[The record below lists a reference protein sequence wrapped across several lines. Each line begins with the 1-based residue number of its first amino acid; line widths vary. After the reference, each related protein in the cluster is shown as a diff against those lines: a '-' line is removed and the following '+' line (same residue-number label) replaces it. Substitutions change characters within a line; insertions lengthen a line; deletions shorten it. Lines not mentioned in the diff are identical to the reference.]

1 MTTNSQMQNGLNKKE
16 KLPGWNLANIY
27 PSLDSKEYDNDL
39 KIFKKQLTELEEILK
54 NAPTS
59 EQSGGKAATA
69 LVNWL
74 KSYIDKANIVF
85 DLLENLEAYTYT
97 IYSAN
102 SYNKRALERIN
113 ELESIS
119 LPLAGISVNFRNK
132 LAKYKSLLDN
142 TIPSSGTLKDYS
154 FFLHEQ
160 LFLSGKQMTAKEED
174 LAHDLSRAGGD
185 AWSRLHE
192 VVSSQLK
199 IIWDP
204 KTGEKKTV
212 TELRALA
219 HHSDRTLRKKA
230 YKLELS
236 AWESMKVPLSFA
248 LNGVKGFSVILNK
261 RRHYSDT
268 LERSIIQ
275 SRISRETLDSLLEA
289 METSLPDFRRYLK
302 GKARLLGLKKLSFY
316 DIFAPVAESVR
327 KWSFKEAKDFILDQ
341 FSRFSKDLSSFADN
355 AFAENWIDAEP
366 RDGKVGGAYCI
377 TIPLNRESRILCNFD
392 GSFSSVSTVAHEL
405 GHAYHHHILK
415 DTPHILRTYPMTLAE
430 TASIFCENLVL
441 NGAAEQFTGREKLD
455 AMEIFLADST
465 QVIVDILSRFIFE
478 SEVFKIRKEKELIA
492 DELSNIMLKAQKATY
507 GDALN
512 EEELHPY
519 MWAVKG
525 HYYRS
530 ELAFY
535 NFPYAFGLLFGIGL
549 YSQFKKTGG
558 GFIDTYRTLLTETGK
573 KSAVDIT
580 KDAGFDIEKPDFWI
594 SGLDII
600 RGRIEKFLKEVQK
613 I

>member
-1 MTTNSQMQNGLNKKE
+1 MNSRTQNGLNKKSE
-16 KLPGWNLANIY
+16 LPEWNLTNIY

-39 KIFKKQLTELEEILK
+39 RRFTEQLSKLEETLK
-54 NAPTS
+54 NSPKN
-59 EQSGGKAATA
+59 GKSP
-69 LVNWL
+69 VSWL
-74 KSYIDKANIVF
+74 KNYIDKANTVF

-119 LPLAGISVNFRNK
+119 LPLAGIRVNFRNK
-132 LAKYKSLLDN
+132 LAQFKRLLSTDLLTSN
-142 TIPSSGTLKDYS
+142 ALDDYS
-154 FFLHEQ
+154 FYIHEQ
-160 LFLSGKQMTAKEED
+160 LLLSEKQMTEKEED
-174 LAHDLSRAGGD
+174 LANDLNRAGAD

-199 IIWDP
+199 ITWDP
-204 KTGEKKTV
+204 ETGEKKTV

-219 HHSDRTLRKKA
+219 HNPDRTIREKA

-275 SRISRETLDSLLEA
+275 SRISRATLDSLLEA
-289 METSLPDFRRYLK
+289 MKGSLPDFRRYLR
-302 GKARLLGLKKLSFY
+302 GKAQLLGLKKLSFY
-316 DIFAPVAESVR
+316 DIFAPVAESA
-327 KWSFKEAKDFILDQ
+327 KNWSFKEARKFILDQ
-341 FSRFSKDLSSFADN
+341 FSRFSPDLGSFAEN
-355 AFAENWIDAEP
+355 AFLENWIDAEP
-366 RDGKVGGAYCI
+366 KDGKIGGAYCI
-377 TIPLNRESRILCNFD
+377 TIPLQRESRILCNFD

-405 GHAYHHHILK
+405 GHAYHHDILK

-441 NGAAEQFTGREKLD
+441 NGAAEQFAGREKLN

-478 SEVFKIRKEKELIA
+478 SEILKIREKKELSA
-492 DELSNIMLKAQKATY
+492 DELNGIMINAQKTTY

-512 EEELHPY
+512 EKELHPY
-519 MWAVKG
+519 MWAAKG

-549 YSQFKKTGG
+549 YSQFKKNSI
-558 GFIDTYRTLLTETGK
+558 GFVDKYRSILKETGK

-580 KDAGFDIEKPDFWI
+580 RDVGFDIEKPDFWM

-600 RGRIEKFLKEVQK
+600 RDRIDQFLKMKQEVQED
-613 I
+613 

>member
-1 MTTNSQMQNGLNKKE
+1 LTTNSRTQNGLNKKD
-16 KLPGWNLANIY
+16 KLPGWNLKNIY
-27 PSLDSKEYDNDL
+27 PSLDSKEYDTDL
-39 KIFKKQLTELEEILK
+39 KRFTEQLSELGQIVKNSSKNEKSQVSWLK
-54 NAPTS
+54 N
-59 EQSGGKAATA
+59 
-69 LVNWL
+69 
-74 KSYIDKANIVF
+74 YIDKANTVF

-97 IYSAN
+97 IYSTN

-113 ELESIS
+113 ELECIS
-119 LPLAGISVNFRNK
+119 LPLAAILVNFRNK
-132 LAKYKSLLDN
+132 LARFKGLLNSNFLISNDL
-142 TIPSSGTLKDYS
+142 GDYS
-154 FFLHEQ
+154 FFIHEQ
-160 LFLSGKQMTAKEED
+160 LFLSEKQMTEKEED
-174 LAHDLSRAGGD
+174 LANDLNRAGAD

-199 IIWDP
+199 ITWDP

-219 HHSDRTLRKKA
+219 HNPDRTIREKA

-248 LNGVKGFSVILNK
+248 LNGVKGFSVIINK

-275 SRISRETLDSLLEA
+275 SRISRATLDSLLEA
-289 METSLPDFRRYLK
+289 MKGSLPDFRRYLR
-302 GKARLLGLKKLSFY
+302 GKAQLLGLKKLSFY
-316 DIFAPVAESVR
+316 DIFAPVAESA
-327 KWSFKEAKDFILDQ
+327 KNWSFKEARKFILDQ
-341 FSRFSKDLSSFADN
+341 FSRFSPDLGSFAEN
-355 AFAENWIDAEP
+355 AFLENWIDAEP
-366 RDGKVGGAYCI
+366 KDGKIGGAYCI
-377 TIPLNRESRILCNFD
+377 TIPLQRESRVLCNFD

-405 GHAYHHHILK
+405 GHAYHHDILK

-441 NGAAEQFTGREKLD
+441 NGAAEQFAGREKLN

-478 SEVFKIRKEKELIA
+478 SEVFKIREKKELSA
-492 DELSNIMLKAQKATY
+492 DELNGIMINAQKATY

-512 EEELHPY
+512 EKELHPY
-519 MWAVKG
+519 MWAAKG

-549 YSQFKKTGG
+549 YSQFKKNSI
-558 GFIDTYRTLLTETGK
+558 GFVDKYRSILKETGK

-580 KDAGFDIEKPDFWI
+580 RDVGFDIEKPDFWM

-600 RGRIEKFLKEVQK
+600 RDRIDQFLKMKQEVQED
-613 I
+613 

>member
-1 MTTNSQMQNGLNKKE
+1 MNSRTQNGLNKKSE
-16 KLPGWNLANIY
+16 LPEWNLTNIY

-39 KIFKKQLTELEEILK
+39 RRFTEQLSKLEETLK
-54 NAPTS
+54 NSPKN
-59 EQSGGKAATA
+59 GKSV
-69 LVNWL
+69 VNWL
-74 KSYIDKANIVF
+74 KNYIHIANTVF

-119 LPLAGISVNFRNK
+119 LPLAGIRVNFRNK
-132 LAKYKSLLDN
+132 LAQFKRLLSTDLLTSN
-142 TIPSSGTLKDYS
+142 ALDDYS
-154 FFLHEQ
+154 FYIHEQ
-160 LFLSGKQMTAKEED
+160 LLLSEKQMTEKEED
-174 LAHDLSRAGGD
+174 LANDLNRAGAD

-199 IIWDP
+199 ITWDP
-204 KTGEKKTV
+204 ETGEKKTV

-219 HHSDRTLRKKA
+219 HNPDRTIREKA

-275 SRISRETLDSLLEA
+275 SRISRATLDSLLEA
-289 METSLPDFRRYLK
+289 MKGSLPDFRRYLR
-302 GKARLLGLKKLSFY
+302 GKAQLLGLKKLSFY
-316 DIFAPVAESVR
+316 DIFAPVAESAK
-327 KWSFKEAKDFILDQ
+327 KWSFKEARKFILDQ
-341 FSRFSKDLSSFADN
+341 FSRFSPDLGSFAEN
-355 AFAENWIDAEP
+355 AFLENWIDAEP
-366 RDGKVGGAYCI
+366 KDGKIGGAYCI
-377 TIPLNRESRILCNFD
+377 TIPLQRESRILCNFD

-405 GHAYHHHILK
+405 GHAYHHDILK

-441 NGAAEQFTGREKLD
+441 NGAAEQFAGREKLN

-478 SEVFKIRKEKELIA
+478 SEVFKIREKKELSA
-492 DELSNIMLKAQKATY
+492 DELNGIMINAQKTTY

-512 EEELHPY
+512 EKELHPY
-519 MWAVKG
+519 MWAAKG

-549 YSQFKKTGG
+549 YSQFKKNSI
-558 GFIDTYRTLLTETGK
+558 GFVDKYRSILKETGK

-580 KDAGFDIEKPDFWI
+580 RDVGFDIEKPDFWM

-600 RGRIEKFLKEVQK
+600 RDRIDQFLKMKQEVQED
-613 I
+613 